1 MSTGYSGK
9 ENLHMEDDVDYRLLQ
24 LFDLM
29 ESKYVSSENDYRP
42 VDISRL
48 YSYFTL
54 DVISSIAFGQE
65 FGFLKNDDDP
75 FGYIDNLQEFLPAII
90 VFGAYPELQKI
101 LRLPLLKHVM
111 PKSTDKRGLGRVMG
125 FAKER
130 VDERFGDKPIV
141 RHDMLGSFI
150 KRGLTQEQ
158 LESETL
164 TQITAGSD
172 STASALRMTLHFI
185 STTPHVHSRL
195 VAEFKAALANGK
207 VTRPVIR
214 DVEAR
219 ALPYL
224 QACVKEGLR
233 MYPPVT
239 GLLAKAVPPEG
250 ATIDGKFVKGG
261 TQISWNSWGMQRDKD
276 IYGVDP
282 EIFRPERWLLR
293 DSSEAEKRRV
303 ERMTETVT
311 LVFGYGRFGCLG
323 RGVATM
329 ELNKGIIEVNISSQ
343 HI

>member
-1 MSTGYSGK
+1 
-9 ENLHMEDDVDYRLLQ
+9 
-24 LFDLM
+24 
-29 ESKYVSSENDYRP
+29 
-42 VDISRL
+42 
-48 YSYFTL
+48 
-54 DVISSIAFGQE
+54 
-65 FGFLKNDDDP
+65 
-75 FGYIDNLQEFLPAII
+75 
-90 VFGAYPELQKI
+90 
-101 LRLPLLKHVM
+101 
-111 PKSTDKRGLGRVMG
+111 
-125 FAKER
+125 
-130 VDERFGDKPIV
+130 
-141 RHDMLGSFI
+141 
-150 KRGLTQEQ
+150 
-158 LESETL
+158 
-164 TQITAGSD
+164 
-172 STASALRMTLHFI
+172 
-185 STTPHVHSRL
+185 

-214 DVEAR
+214 DAEAR

-293 DSSEAEKRRV
+293 DSSDAEKRRV
-303 ERMTETVT
+303 DRMTETVT

-329 ELNKGIIEVNISSQ
+329 ELNKGIIEVRHHFSVRKHASTNNHHRRLSATTSNPSVSPNHLSSAV
-343 HI
+343 